1 MIWVIPCPMPFVGR
15 SPSRSPC
22 RNRRTP
28 RVKCGNQGISTN
40 DPRRRVARRFRLQ
53 TLKRRARPTRESVE
67 PPMTQTAG
75 GTLASR
81 VLPNVVGQAAAR
93 GGLSL
98 RKSAQRLSSMQHLK
112 AIGALVLF
120 STSGTS
126 PSSSTKNGTRPT
138 GFSSLIF
145 IVRSENFR
153 DSAWLP

>member
-1 MIWVIPCPMPFVGR
+1 
-15 SPSRSPC
+15 
-22 RNRRTP
+22 
-28 RVKCGNQGISTN
+28 
-40 DPRRRVARRFRLQ
+40 
-53 TLKRRARPTRESVE
+53 
-67 PPMTQTAG
+67 MTQTAG
-75 GTLASR
+75 CTLASR
-81 VLPNVVGQAAAR
+81 VHSNVVGQAAAR

-126 PSSSTKNGTRPT
+126 PSLSPKNGTRPT